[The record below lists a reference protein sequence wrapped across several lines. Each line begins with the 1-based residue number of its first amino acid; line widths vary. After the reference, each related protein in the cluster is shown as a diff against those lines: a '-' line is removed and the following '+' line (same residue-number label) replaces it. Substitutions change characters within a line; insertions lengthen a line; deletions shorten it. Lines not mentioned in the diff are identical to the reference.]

1 MAAPC
6 AIGIALAASLTAGG
20 PPVAPWKTVA
30 QANLTTGTL
39 VFPNTELSVTVSLAN
54 REAPIGAYA
63 LEISGTADA
72 LIYNGTDNLQ
82 DGMLVTSSV
91 RIDEDY
97 LVVRVAGAGST
108 DVSEGALFRARFT
121 LPRLVTV
128 PQIRFRLR
136 GNTDVT
142 DGVLLLDDGTGTRVR
157 LMCDSL
163 AVASIPV
170 TASPEPAPAPTPLPE
185 PAPVETASEAAAQVV
200 RAEAASYDANHNLD
214 TVIDCA
220 DVLARVIE

>member
-1 MAAPC
+1 MATLC
-6 AIGIALAASLTAGG
+6 AWGIALAASLLGPA

-39 VFPNTELSVTVSLAN
+39 VFPNRELSVTVSLSN

-63 LEISGTADA
+63 LELCGSAQA

-91 RIDEDY
+91 RLEEDC
-97 LVVRVAGAGST
+97 LVLRVAGAGSA
-108 DVSEGALFRARFT
+108 DPAEGGLFRARFT

-128 PQIRFRLR
+128 PEIRFLLR
-136 GNTDVT
+136 GNREVT
-142 DGVLLLDDGTGTRVR
+142 DGVLLLDDGSGTRVR

-163 AVASIPV
+163 AVESLPV
-170 TASPEPAPAPTPLPE
+170 TTSPQPAPAPTPLPE
-185 PAPVETASEAAAQVV
+185 PLPVTSAAQAAAQVV
-200 RAEAASYDANHNLD
+200 RLDAASYDANHNLD

-220 DVLARVIE
+220 DVVARVAE